1 MEASKSK
8 FQRYLIILALL
19 VVSGMVLFGGALAD
33 RFVNLEPLSRVFPK
47 LNRLPGTQVLL
58 PKQVLSEESVTI
70 NINKN
75 VSPSVVTVA
84 IVEPTRNVVQFDPFS
99 GFTSE
104 EQSGQQDIGTGFI
117 VDSSGLIVTNKHVVA
132 TTGVG
137 YKVITKDS
145 KEYNVKKIY
154 RDPANDVALLKID
167 AAELPAVN
175 LGNSDQIQ
183 VGQYVA
189 ATGTTLGQFRQS
201 ITTGVVSG
209 IGRSIEAGSGNP
221 FEGYA
226 EQLDNVIQTDAAINP
241 GNSGGPLV
249 NSSEQVIG
257 INVAV
262 AQGAQSVGFA
272 LPINVVKTSID
283 QFHQTG
289 EFSRPFLG
297 VEYQIITR
305 DVAIRNDFP
314 EGAYVRNVISN
325 SAAANAGI
333 KQGDIITKLGGERIT
348 GDKASLGQ
356 IVNKHKVGDK
366 VDIEIWRDGKTLTLL
381 TALTEASQ

>member
-1 MEASKSK
+1 METPKPK
-8 FQRYLIILALL
+8 LQRYLIITALL
-19 VVSGMVLFGGALAD
+19 TLGGVMLFGGVIAD
-33 RFVNLEPLSRVFPK
+33 RLGNLKPLNQLIPQLRELPK
-47 LNRLPGTQVLL
+47 NQVLL

-84 IVEPTRNVVQFDPFS
+84 IVEPARNVVQFDPFS

-104 EQSGQQDIGTGFI
+104 EKGGQQDIGTGFI
-117 VDSSGLIVTNKHVVA
+117 VDAGGLIVTNKHVVS

-137 YKVITKDS
+137 YKVITKDN
-145 KEYNVKKIY
+145 KEYDVKKIY
-154 RDPANDVALLKID
+154 RDPANDIALLKIE
-167 AAELPAVN
+167 ASGLPSVA

-189 ATGTTLGQFRQS
+189 AIGTTLGQFRQS

-226 EQLDNVIQTDAAINP
+226 EQLDNVIQTDAAINF

-249 NSSEQVIG
+249 DSSEQVIG

-272 LPINVVKTSID
+272 LPINIVKTSID
-283 QFHQTG
+283 QFRQTG
-289 EFSRPFLG
+289 EFTRPFLG
-297 VEYQIITR
+297 VEYQAVTR
-305 DVAIRNDFP
+305 AAALRNDFP
-314 EGAYVRNVISN
+314 EGAYIENVISN
-325 SAAANAGI
+325 SAASNAGV
-333 KQGDIITKLGGERIT
+333 KRGDIITKLGGERIT
-348 GDKASLGQ
+348 GEKASLGQ

-366 VDIEIWRDGKTLTLL
+366 VEIEVWRDGKTLTLS
-381 TALTEASQ
+381 TILTESSQ

>member
-1 MEASKSK
+1 MEAPKSK
-8 FQRYLIILALL
+8 LQRYLVIAAVLL
-19 VVSGMVLFGGALAD
+19 VGGVALFGGAIAD
-33 RFVNLEPLSRVFPK
+33 RFVNLKPLSQLFPQLNK
-47 LNRLPGTQVLL
+47 LPSTQVLP
-58 PKQVLSEESVTI
+58 PKQLLSEESVTI

-84 IVEPTRNVVQFDPFS
+84 IVEPARNVVQFDPFS

-104 EQSGQQDIGTGFI
+104 KQGGQQDIGTGFI
-117 VDSSGLIVTNKHVVA
+117 VDPNGLIVTNKHVVS

-137 YKVITKDS
+137 YKIITKDN
-145 KEYNVKKIY
+145 KEYEVKKIY

-167 AAELPAVN
+167 AVGLSAVN

-189 ATGTTLGQFRQS
+189 AIGTALGQFRQS

-209 IGRSIEAGSGNP
+209 IGRSIEAGSSNP

-289 EFSRPFLG
+289 DFLRPFLG
-297 VEYQIITR
+297 VEYQVIVR

-314 EGAYVRNVISN
+314 EGAYVQNVVSN
-325 SAAANAGI
+325 SAAAGAGI
-333 KQGDIITKLGGERIT
+333 KRGDIITKLGGEKVT
-348 GDKASLGQ
+348 GNKTSLGQ

-366 VDIEIWRDGKTLTLL
+366 VDIEIWRDGKTLTLS
-381 TALTEASQ
+381 TTLTESSQ